1 MENKYIDKLNL
12 LPPKQRIINTLFT
25 GKNIISLK
33 INPKLFINQNTN
45 VTRFIKKNFSLYY
58 YRVIKL

>member
-12 LPPKQRIINTLFT
+12 LSPKQRIINTLFT

-33 INPKLFINQNTN
+33 INPKLFVNQNTN

>member
-12 LPPKQRIINTLFT
+12 LSPKQRIINTLFT